1 MSTKKDIEDEQVKRL
16 QQVIRTLRD
25 EVNVMSVDA
34 DDVAMELVKEITYQ
48 HRTLQQSLITVF
60 AEVLT
65 VYGRMA
71 ASDGR
76 NEAAVQLA
84 KDVGNALD
92 EKGWLNY
99 KGSVSLPFI

>member
-1 MSTKKDIEDEQVKRL
+1 MSTKKDMSDDQVARL
-16 QQVIRTLRD
+16 QHMIRELRD
-25 EVNVMSVDA
+25 EVNVMSVDT

-48 HRTLQQSLITVF
+48 HRTLQQSLVTVF
-60 AEVLT
+60 AEVLNA
-65 VYGRMA
+65 YGRMA

-84 KDVGNALD
+84 KDVGNILD

-99 KGSVSLPFI
+99 KGSVSLPFV